1 MVFSM
6 GPTPVPFTDFVNF
19 TVCNVMTINR
29 TENAVFDLKGFFSF
43 ARQFKKLKS

>member
-19 TVCNVMTINR
+19 TVGNVMTINR
-29 TENAVFDLKGFFSF
+29 TENTVFDLLGFFSF
-43 ARQFKKLKS
+43 ARYSRKS